1 MYEQHFGLRAL
12 PFNATP
18 DPSFYVNLAGHH
30 QAINTLVVALK
41 GGESIVKI
49 VGEVGTGKSML
60 CRKLLRDL
68 GTGFVVAYLP
78 YPALS
83 PMHIQLDLAEE
94 LGVVL
99 PPNADSHQLLKYL
112 KEVLI
117 DIREQGRRCVVIV
130 DEAQTLPDATLECIR
145 LLSNFEMNGDKLLQI
160 ALVGQP
166 ELDLRIGQPRLR
178 QLQQR
183 IAFSHELK
191 PIDRATTEAYL
202 RCRLRIAGYRGT
214 TMFSPWALRTL
225 HKVSGGIPRIIN
237 TLAHKSMMSAF
248 GRGDVVVRHYDVR
261 KAAADSES
269 VRRWRATNRR
279 GWFSRRQSAGQVLEN
294 AAPRIHINP

>member
-1 MYEQHFGLRAL
+1 MYAQHFGLRNM
-12 PFNATP
+12 PFAASP

-30 QAINTLVVALK
+30 EAINTLVVALR
-41 GGESIVKI
+41 GGEAIVKI

-68 GTGFVVAYLP
+68 GSGFVVAYLP

-99 PPNADSHQLLKYL
+99 PPNADSHQLLRYL

-117 DIREQGRRCVVIV
+117 DVREQGRRCVVIV
-130 DEAQTLPDATLECIR
+130 DEAQTLPDATLECVR
-145 LLSNFEMNGDKLLQI
+145 LLSNLELNGDKLLQI
-160 ALVGQP
+160 VLVGQP
-166 ELDLRIGQPRLR
+166 ELDLRIDHARLR

-191 PIDRATTEAYL
+191 PIDRPTTDAYL
-202 RCRLRIAGYRGT
+202 RSRLRIAGYEGPPL
-214 TMFSPWALRTL
+214 FSPWALRAL
-225 HKVSGGIPRIIN
+225 HRISGGIPRIIN
-237 TLAHKSMMSAF
+237 TLAHKSMMCAY
-248 GRGDVVVRHYDVR
+248 GRGDQVVRHFHVR

-269 VRRWRATNRR
+269 VRSWRTKNRR
-279 GWFSRRQSAGQVLEN
+279 GWFSRRQRTTPSLED
-294 AAPRIHINP
+294 AAPRIHVPQ

>member
-1 MYEQHFGLRAL
+1 MYEEHFGVRAL

-30 QAINTLVVALK
+30 QALNTLLVALRT
-41 GGESIVKI
+41 GEGIVKI

-60 CRKLLRDL
+60 CRKLLKDL
-68 GTGFVVAYLP
+68 GPGFVAAYLP

-99 PPNADSHQLLKYL
+99 PPNVGPHQLLKYL
-112 KEVLI
+112 KEVLV
-117 DIREQGRRCVVIV
+117 DIQDQGRRCVVIV

-145 LLSNFEMNGDKLLQI
+145 LLSNLESRTQKLLQI
-160 ALVGQP
+160 VLVGQP

-183 IAFSHELK
+183 ISFAHELR
-191 PIDRATTEAYL
+191 PIDRATTEAYI
-202 RCRLRIAGYRGT
+202 RRRLKIAGHDGKPL
-214 TMFSPWALRTL
+214 FSTWAVTAIHRA
-225 HKVSGGIPRIIN
+225 SRGIPRIIN
-237 TLAHKSMMSAF
+237 TLCNKSLMSAY
-248 GRGDVVVRHYDVR
+248 GRGDETVRHYHVR

-269 VRRWRATNRR
+269 VRRWRSP
-279 GWFSRRQSAGQVLEN
+279 SRRWFGRKRSLGQALEN
-294 AAPRIHINP
+294 AAPRIAP